1 MYSSN
6 LVMSEEI
13 EDEFYKDGDVTEGQ
27 SSINV
32 NIIQDCLD
40 NQNRDGQD
48 EEDVNMN
55 SANDDTFNNNNN
67 EKNKSIPAPIQG
79 EVTSKRHQKLKE
91 QKKGEKEYEG
101 PGRTLTV
108 FTVDEEMKVTKYI
121 LGIRG

>member
-79 EVTSKRHQKLKE
+79 EVTSKRHQKSKE
-91 QKKGEKEYEG
+91 QKKEENEQLKEE
-101 PGRTLTV
+101 RRLK
-108 FTVDEEMKVTKYI
+108 FRNA
-121 LGIRG
+121 LHHWSGI

>member
-55 SANDDTFNNNNN
+55 LANDDTFNNNNN

-79 EVTSKRHQKLKE
+79 EVTSKRHQKSKE
-91 QKKGEKEYEG
+91 QKKEENEQLKEE
-101 PGRTLTV
+101 RRLK
-108 FTVDEEMKVTKYI
+108 FRKA
-121 LGIRG
+121 LHHWSGI

>member
-27 SSINV
+27 SSIN
-32 NIIQDCLD
+32 
-40 NQNRDGQD
+40 
-48 EEDVNMN
+48 VNMN

-79 EVTSKRHQKLKE
+79 EVTSKRHQKSKE
-91 QKKGEKEYEG
+91 QKKEENEQLKEE
-101 PGRTLTV
+101 RRLK
-108 FTVDEEMKVTKYI
+108 FRKA
-121 LGIRG
+121 LHH

>member
-79 EVTSKRHQKLKE
+79 EVTSKRHQKSKE
-91 QKKGEKEYEG
+91 QKKEENEQLKEET
-101 PGRTLTV
+101 RLKFRKTLHHWS
-108 FTVDEEMKVTKYI
+108 
-121 LGIRG
+121 GI

>member
-13 EDEFYKDGDVTEGQ
+13 GDEFYKDGDVTEGQ

-67 EKNKSIPAPIQG
+67 EKNKSSPPPSR
-79 EVTSKRHQKLKE
+79 VRSHPK
-91 QKKGEKEYEG
+91 
-101 PGRTLTV
+101 
-108 FTVDEEMKVTKYI
+108 D
-121 LGIRG
+121 IRSRRNRRRRKMNS